1 MLAPNP
7 VKTYPALSA
16 FVAAFR
22 DWRRQRWLLCQNRV
36 RLDACDRHEV
46 DRIAHDLGMSSS
58 ELCNLSD
65 KGPNAAEEVLDR
77 LNALHLDAKAIATSE
92 PATMRDLQRLC
103 SKCPS
108 KRRCRHDLLLCPDD
122 PVWRQYCLNADT
134 LDDLK
139 AEFTNGG

>member
-16 FVAAFR
+16 FVEAFR
-22 DWRRQRWLLCQNRV
+22 DWRRQRRLLRQCRG

-58 ELCNLSD
+58 ELWNLAA
-65 KGPNAAEEVLDR
+65 KGPNAAQEVLDR
-77 LNALHLDAKAIATSE
+77 LNALHLDAKVIAASE
-92 PATMRDLQRLC
+92 PGTMRDMQRLC
-103 SKCPS
+103 STCLS
-108 KRRCRHDLLLCPDD
+108 KKRCRHDLLFCPDD

-134 LDDLK
+134 FYALK
-139 AEFTNGG
+139 AEAANDS